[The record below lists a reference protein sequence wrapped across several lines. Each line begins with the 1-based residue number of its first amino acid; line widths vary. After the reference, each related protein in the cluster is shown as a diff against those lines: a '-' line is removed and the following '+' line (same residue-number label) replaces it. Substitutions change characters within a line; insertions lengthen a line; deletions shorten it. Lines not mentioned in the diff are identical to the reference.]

1 MPTKTKAKAKAQ
13 EEKPVLK
20 FGLQAHGVIRI
31 FSKDKEVA
39 VKGKKVTITDFWT
52 NVSRKVEDGVY
63 ENVNLKVSFPMDHE
77 TPEHNEIIEVKEGF
91 LTVTGEGEYALM
103 KMVIMSWDYTEA

>member
-1 MPTKTKAKAKAQ
+1 MPTKQKAKAQ
-13 EEKPVLK
+13 EEKPVIK

-31 FSKDKEVA
+31 FSKDKEVT

-52 NVSRKVEDGVY
+52 NVSRKVDDGVY
-63 ENVNLKVSFPMDHE
+63 ENVNLKVSFPMDAE

-91 LTVTGEGEYALM
+91 LTVAGEGEYARM
-103 KMVIMSWDYTEA
+103 KMVIMAWDYTEA